1 MTDLTDQTKAAFAS
15 AADWSKQLVTLSTGI
30 VTLTVSFSDKLFA
43 NPSTT
48 EKTLLWASWVAHLI
62 AILAGV
68 MVLGSLTGALAASG
82 VPDQTQVNNSA
93 IKLFAR
99 TQLATFG
106 AGVVLIVAFGFVSLS

>member
-1 MTDLTDQTKAAFAS
+1 MTDLTDQTKQAFAS

-30 VTLTVSFSDKLFA
+30 VTLTVAFADKLFS
-43 NPSTT
+43 NPSTA
-48 EKTLLWASWVAHLI
+48 EKTLLWASWVAYLI

-82 VPDQTQVNNSA
+82 VPDQTQINNGA

-99 TQLATFG
+99 TQLATFA
-106 AGVVLIVAFGFVSLS
+106 AGVALIVAFGFAALN